1 MKPLNILTAALF
13 GAAVLPAT
21 AAQFDFYKLDQPTAA
36 GDFLP
41 TNGAVCTT
49 YDRCS
54 SNVDGGVFGGTLD
67 FSDGGISLM
76 ASGSYMGE
84 ATRASAV
91 QDSTNDWTASK
102 GAGLGVYHQ
111 VKVTSDDNIT
121 FNEVLTITFD
131 QVVNLTN
138 IGLRAEGH
146 NFTAWTPGATFLLNG
161 VQTLLPQNVGSLNLN
176 MVGQVFTFGF
186 DNASQTGDQ
195 FYLSSMTA
203 NPVPE
208 PESIALLIAGLGGIG
223 LMARRRRL
231 AA

>member
-1 MKPLNILTAALF
+1 MKPLNVLAAALL
-13 GAAVLPAT
+13 GAVVLPAS
-21 AAQFDFYKLDQPTAA
+21 AAQFDFYKLDQPNGG

-41 TNGAVCTT
+41 SNGVVCTT
-49 YDRCS
+49 HDLCS
-54 SNVDGGVFGGTLD
+54 SDVDGGTFGGTLD
-67 FSDGGISLM
+67 FSDGGISLK
-76 ASGSYMGE
+76 ASGSYLGTE
-84 ATRASAV
+84 RASAV
-91 QDSTNDWTASK
+91 QDSTNDWTATK

-146 NFTAWTPGATFLLNG
+146 NFTGWTAGATFLLNG
-161 VQTLLPQNVGSLNLN
+161 VQTLLPQNVGSIDVN

-208 PESIALLIAGLGGIG
+208 PQSIALLLAGLGGIG
-223 LMARRRRL
+223 LMARRRRH
-231 AA
+231 AD